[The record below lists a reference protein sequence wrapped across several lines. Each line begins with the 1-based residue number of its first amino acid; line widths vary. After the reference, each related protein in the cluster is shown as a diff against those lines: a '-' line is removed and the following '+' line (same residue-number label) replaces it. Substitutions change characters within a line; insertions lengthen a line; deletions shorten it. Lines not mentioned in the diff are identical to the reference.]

1 MKRFLSTWSV
11 LLIVAVSSFV
21 ATSCS
26 SDDDDD
32 EVKVENKVG
41 GKVPKVSEAVDLGL
55 SVKWA
60 PWNVGASQPT
70 DYGEYFIWGEVT
82 PGIDSEGY
90 RYYGGGFNKEGKYNH
105 DGGLEALE
113 ASDDAAT
120 ANWGSSWRMPTY
132 DEMWELHD
140 EERTSWKWIEDYNGS
155 GRSGYIIR
163 SLKIG
168 YEDAAI
174 FLPAAG
180 YYGGTRSQKWATDWE
195 GAYWLSDLNSSGF
208 NGRVWGFHL
217 DYQGSHCG
225 LPVRAVC
232 P

>member
-11 LLIVAVSSFV
+11 LLIAAVSSFV
-21 ATSCS
+21 VVSCS

-32 EVKVENKVG
+32 AVKVENKVG

-70 DYGEYFIWGEVT
+70 DYGEYFPWGEVT
-82 PGIDSEGY
+82 LKIDNEGY
-90 RYYGGGFNKEGKYNH
+90 RVYEVSYSKAKYNEY
-105 DGGLEALE
+105 DGKTTLD

-120 ANWGSSWRMPTY
+120 ANWGSNWRMPTY
-132 DEMWELHD
+132 EEWRELINNTTWELK
-140 EERTSWKWIEDYNGS
+140 ENYNDS
-155 GRSGYIIR
+155 GNGVYVFKS
-163 SLKIG
+163 KITG
-168 YEDAAI
+168 YEDVT
-174 FLPAAG
+174 FLLPAAG
-180 YYGGTRSQKWATDWE
+180 YFSRYEKKGTVADAVYWSSTLDPYSEYGGWFES
-195 GAYWLSDLNSSGF
+195 
-208 NGRVWGFHL
+208 L
-217 DYQGSHCG
+217 DYGPSVYLGG

>member
-11 LLIVAVSSFV
+11 LLIAAVSSFV
-21 ATSCS
+21 VASCS

-32 EVKVENKVG
+32 AVKVENKVG

-70 DYGEYFIWGEVT
+70 DCGEYFTWGEVT
-82 PGIDSEGY
+82 PGIDSEGNS
-90 RYYGGGFNKEGKYNH
+90 YYDEGFNKEDKYNH
-105 DGGLEALE
+105 EGGLETLE

-120 ANWGSSWRMPTY
+120 ANWGNSWRMPTM
-132 DEMWELHD
+132 DEVRELKD
-140 EERTSWKWIEDYNGS
+140 SDNTSWTWIDGYNDS
-155 GRSGYIIR
+155 GYSGYIIR
-163 SLKIG
+163 SRKKG

-180 YYGGTRSQKWATDWE
+180 YYEFGTKRATGSK
-195 GAYWLSDLNSSGF
+195 GAYWSSDYDTYTHDGEI
-208 NGRVWGFHL
+208 WGFKLNQH
-217 DYQGSHCG
+217 SECTCG

>member
-70 DYGEYFIWGEVT
+70 DYGEYFTWGEVT

-90 RYYGGGFNKEGKYNH
+90 RYYEGFDNEAKYNH
-105 DGGLEALE
+105 DGGLETLE

-132 DEMWELHD
+132 DEQWELQD
-140 EERTSWKWIEDYNGS
+140 EERTSWEWVEDYNGS
-155 GRSGYIIR
+155 GHNGYIIR
-163 SLKIG
+163 SLKVG
-168 YEDAAI
+168 YEDAEI

-180 YYGGTRSQKWATDWE
+180 FYSSGRSHLWSTDWSCL
-195 GAYWLSDLNSSGF
+195 YWHSDLGRSGY
-208 NGRVWGFHL
+208 NGESWGLHRDPHL
-217 DYQGSHCG
+217 VYCG